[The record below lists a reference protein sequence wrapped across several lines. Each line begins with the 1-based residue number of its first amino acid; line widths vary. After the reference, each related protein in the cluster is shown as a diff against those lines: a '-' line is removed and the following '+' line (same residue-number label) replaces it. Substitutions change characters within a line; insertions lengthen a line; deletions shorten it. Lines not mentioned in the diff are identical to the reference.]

1 MEFIIK
7 DLFAKYNWEE
17 VEPILSRLYPTP
29 KKSLAEYREAY
40 QKFSA
45 ISPAK
50 TSMRIVID
58 EHTDEGVGKWYW
70 VYGKNGTLVKEVF
83 KTENAYQH
91 LKDRWESEQG
101 YALSYTSWA
110 EMAGMAIDINTLELF
125 AEKDIV
131 VHILMEITSQWRTDE
146 QNLIVLKEYEA
157 IANGQEQ
164 NIFQEEATGKSGFRQ
179 VWTGKDKANCFYT
192 LYWQN
197 GFIAEQGIIVE
208 GNKEGVWTYWDKSGR
223 IKNQMR
229 YWCDRE
235 MELKSESP
243 WWNGVKDQNRT

>member
-1 MEFIIK
+1 MEIIIK

-17 VEPILSRLYPTP
+17 IESVLYRLYPAQ
-29 KKSLAEYREAY
+29 KRSIAEYKEAY

-45 ISPAK
+45 TSPVK

-58 EHTDEGVGKWYW
+58 EHIDEGVGKWYW

-83 KTENAYQH
+83 KTEDPYQH
-91 LKDRWESEQG
+91 LKDRLESEQG
-101 YALSYTSWA
+101 YALSYTSWT
-110 EMAGMAIDINTLELF
+110 EMAGMAIDTNTLELF

-131 VHILMEITSQWRTDE
+131 VHVLMEITSQWRTDE

-164 NIFQEEATGKSGFRQ
+164 NLFQEEATGKGGFRQ

-192 LYWQN
+192 LYRQN
-197 GFIAEQGIIVE
+197 GVIAEQGIIVG

-229 YWCDRE
+229 YWSDRE
-235 MELKSESP
+235 IELKSESP
-243 WWNGVKDQNRT
+243 WWNGVKD